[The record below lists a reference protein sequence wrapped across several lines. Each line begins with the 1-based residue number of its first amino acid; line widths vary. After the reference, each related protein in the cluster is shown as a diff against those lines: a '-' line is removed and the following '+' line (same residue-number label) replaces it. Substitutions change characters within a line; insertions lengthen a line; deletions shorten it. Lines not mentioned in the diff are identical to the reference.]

1 MKLSKA
7 QRETVR
13 MMFGGFCAYCG
24 VLLGKTWHADHVDPV
39 VRCYQYGEMVTSGH
53 GFTSYQS
60 YGHGKKKIKRLD
72 SPENDCAENF
82 FPSCRACNINKSSM
96 TLEHWRKFLTEGPES
111 LASYNGRF
119 RHMLRFGVVKVN
131 PEPLLFW
138 FERYG
143 AQDTPHHG
151 PSSAPTGQ

>member
-82 FPSCRACNINKSSM
+82 FPSCRACNIHKSVFG
-96 TLEHWRKFLTEGPES
+96 LEAWRIELGELTGFLQRGYPT
-111 LASYNGRF
+111 Y
-119 RHMLRFGVVKVN
+119 RHALRFGLIVETSTPIV
-131 PEPLLFW
+131 FW
-138 FERYG
+138 FEKFKARESK
-143 AQDTPHHG
+143 T
-151 PSSAPTGQ
+151 